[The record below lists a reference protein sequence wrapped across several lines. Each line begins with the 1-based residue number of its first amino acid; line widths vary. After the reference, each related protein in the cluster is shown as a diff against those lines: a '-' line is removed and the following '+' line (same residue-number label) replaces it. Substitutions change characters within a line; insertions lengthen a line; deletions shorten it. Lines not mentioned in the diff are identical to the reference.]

1 MGHYAS
7 EMMCDKC
14 GNVRCTCPVE
24 KSKPQKGWYI
34 TPDFRVITVE
44 EADAEFTA
52 TFGPRALFSF
62 RKTRKL
68 HRTREEA
75 EIVAREACEVAVEM
89 HRVKLNEMK
98 HLLKTVRPW
107 EKK

>member
-24 KSKPQKGWYI
+24 KNKPQKGWYI
-34 TPDFRVITVE
+34 TPDFRVITAE
-44 EADAEFTA
+44 EADAEHTKA
-52 TFGPRALFSF
+52 HGSWGLFSF
-62 RKTRKL
+62 QMTRKL
-68 HRTREEA
+68 HKTREQA
-75 EIVAREACEVAVEM
+75 EVVAREACEVAVEM
-89 HRVKLNEMK
+89 QRAKLSELK

>member
-34 TPDFRVITVE
+34 TTDFRVITAE
-44 EADAEFTA
+44 EADAEYT
-52 TFGPRALFSF
+52 RAHGGTWGLYSF
-62 RKTRKL
+62 QMLRKL
-68 HRTREEA
+68 HKTREEA
-75 EIVAREACEVAVEM
+75 EVLAREACELAVETQ
-89 HRVKLNEMK
+89 RAKLSELK

-107 EKK
+107 EK